1 MIDELA
7 ADIELALRLRY
18 GRAKSAAEVD
28 RTAAALENNGFFV
41 RRAATTAEAKEVVL
55 SLIPDGAEVLH
66 DASQTLQ
73 LTGITEA
80 IERSGATGRYGRES
94 GAWTGRPRPMR
105 SAAWLRHP
113 T

>member
-1 MIDELA
+1 MIDELG
-7 ADIELALRLRY
+7 ADIDPALRLRY

-41 RRAATTAEAKEVVL
+41 RRAANTAEAKEVVL

-66 DASQTLQ
+66 GASQTLQ

-80 IERSGATGRYGRES
+80 IERSGRYRPIRPRIGGMDR
-94 GAWTGRPRPMR
+94 RPRPTR
-105 SAAWLRHP
+105 SAGWLPHQ